1 MMKKQKKKPKS
12 KRVDSDLQWSY
23 DDRRAYEKAK
33 REKEKGET
41 LTLEQ
46 VKQELGL

>member
-1 MMKKQKKKPKS
+1 MKKQRKKPKT
-12 KRVDSDLQWSY
+12 KKLDNDLQWSY
-23 DDRRAYEKAK
+23 ADRRAYEKAK